1 MIHEIL
7 NKPYNKPNM
16 AKHLFKQCILL
27 FIVVHIIHF
36 LNGDFYF
43 LAMIALFS
51 LLMKGTMSSTAYLF
65 TVLILLL
72 CPSGSLVR
80 VLNISH
86 LLSRKL
92 WTDFHLSYT
101 FWCISLVNC
110 LFHSFS
116 YNISPRQTFPL
127 DVDSFD

>member
-1 MIHEIL
+1 
-7 NKPYNKPNM
+7 M

-27 FIVVHIIHF
+27 FIVVQIILIHF

-51 LLMKGTMSSTAYLF
+51 LLMKGTMSGTTYLF
-65 TVLILLL
+65 MVLTLPL

-80 VLNISH
+80 VLNITH

-92 WTDFHLSYT
+92 
-101 FWCISLVNC
+101 
-110 LFHSFS
+110 
-116 YNISPRQTFPL
+116 
-127 DVDSFD
+127 